1 METRCRWNRKWTVQ
15 KCIRL
20 YPQALLKKMGAR
32 RHRRPLPLKTMK
44 AVQPLRCKIT
54 HMRGKIKSIM
64 CVCLVKIPQW
74 SVSWQLSYRSV
85 SKRRVIVLFSEQ
97 PALTFYRWAV
107 SCFSALHMLKHPPTM
122 TAGGNMLS
130 AIVENSGRSQ
140 VGVIRP
146 GSASARYEDPHK
158 YLSPAHQQHFPT
170 WIWAVGWWRQDVM
183 DTVRRGRQQQQG
195 PHW

>member
-1 METRCRWNRKWTVQ
+1 MR
-15 KCIRL
+15 
-20 YPQALLKKMGAR
+20 AR
-32 RHRRPLPLKTMK
+32 RRRGPLPSKTMN
-44 AVQPLRCKIT
+44 AVQPLLCKIT

-64 CVCLVKIPQW
+64 CISLVKIPQW

-85 SKRRVIVLFSEQ
+85 SKRGVIVLFSPQ
-97 PALTFYRWAV
+97 LWLLTDELR
-107 SCFSALHMLKHPPTM
+107 ALHMLKHPPTM

-146 GSASARYEDPHK
+146 GSAWARYEDPHK
-158 YLSPAHQQHFPT
+158 YLSPAHQHHFPT
-170 WIWAVGWWRQDVM
+170 WIWAVGWRRRAVM
-183 DTVRRGRQQQQG
+183 DAVRWGCRRQRG